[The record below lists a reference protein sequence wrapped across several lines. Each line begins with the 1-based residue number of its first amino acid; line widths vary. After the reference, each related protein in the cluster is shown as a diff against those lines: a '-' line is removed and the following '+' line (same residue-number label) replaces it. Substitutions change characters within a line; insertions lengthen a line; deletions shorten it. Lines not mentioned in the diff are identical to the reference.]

1 MGNCVVTGPN
11 EALIIS
17 GGLCGSKKQVIARGG
32 CGWAWCMC
40 SAVDR
45 IGLNV
50 ITLQPSCNDVETKQG
65 VALTVNGV
73 AQVAI
78 MVDEKLSEGETPM
91 ALADGSGTIGEGPL
105 RRAIEQFTG
114 KSKRDIEDSILKTLE
129 GHLRAILGTLTV
141 EEVYSMREVFANNVM
156 NTASPDLKKM
166 GLEILSFTIKDV
178 TDKSTYL
185 DSLGLTRIEEVK
197 RDATIGRAQASRD
210 ADVKVAEFKRM
221 EQEAKYEAE
230 TVNANNKRSYETAK
244 AGFDQEVFQKKAESD
259 LAYKLQDA
267 KMKQAIRKEEIEI
280 EVVQRRRQIEV
291 EEQEVLR
298 KEKELIGTVHRPAEA
313 EQYKRETLAEATK
326 TVTVNKAVGEAEG
339 IKLIGTAN
347 AARTLAIGEAE
358 AEGMRVKAGAYQAYG
373 DAAIVQMIVDSM
385 PKIAAE
391 VAAPLERT
399 GEVVLLSGT
408 GGGMSAEVAKLV
420 STLPPV
426 VGALSG
432 IDLKAAMQSMA

>member
-1 MGNCVVTGPN
+1 
-11 EALIIS
+11 
-17 GGLCGSKKQVIARGG
+17 
-32 CGWAWCMC
+32 MC

-50 ITLQPSCNDVETKQG
+50 ITLQPSCQDVETKMG
-65 VALTVNGV
+65 VALTVNAV

-78 MVDEKLSEGETPM
+78 MVDEVLGEGETPM
-91 ALADGSGTIGEGPL
+91 PSTDGMGKAGEGPL

-114 KSKRDIEDSILKTLE
+114 KSSRDIEDSILKTLE

-156 NTASPDLKKM
+156 STAGPDLKKM
-166 GLEILSFTIKDV
+166 GLQILSFTIKDV
-178 TDKSTYL
+178 TDKCLYL
-185 DSLGLTRIEEVK
+185 DSLGLSRIEEVK
-197 RDATIGRAQASRD
+197 RDATIGRAQAKRD
-210 ADVKVAEFKRM
+210 ADVKVAEYKRI
-221 EQEAKYEAE
+221 EQEAVYEAE
-230 TVNANNKRSYETAK
+230 TINANNKRSYETAK
-244 AGFDQEVFQKKAESD
+244 AGYDQEVQQKTAESD

-280 EVVQRRRQIEV
+280 DVVQRRRQIEV

-313 EQYKRETLAEATK
+313 EQYKRETLAEAHQ
-326 TVTVNKAVGEAEG
+326 TVTVNQAVGEAEG
-339 IKLIGTAN
+339 IKLIGTAT

-358 AEGMRVKAGAYQAYG
+358 ALGMKAKADAYKAYG
-373 DAAIVQMIVDSM
+373 DAAVVQLIVDAL

-408 GGGMSAEVAKLV
+408 GGGMSGEIAKLM

-432 IDLKAAMQSMA
+432 VDLKSAMHGIAP